1 MMVQAKG
8 PVWHQ
13 KQKKQNIVP
22 KGLRGLDKQATWGK
36 SKYDGWLYGHGSF
49 SLTSYDTPVL
59 GIFQWMPNSAHE
71 GKRLEVEIVKYTG
84 TIKKVFMDSKA
95 DDQNLYFNLKKNNRI
110 QLVTSPRKNMDKSE
124 SRQKMIKQMLTKTN
138 LKDYKKRATTVEPM
152 QGLVKEIFQLE
163 RCWMRGDDSNR
174 WLFAAM
180 GIAIQIAQ
188 WNAFK
193 NNTSTWNIKQDVLGL

>member
-1 MMVQAKG
+1 
-8 PVWHQ
+8 
-13 KQKKQNIVP
+13 
-22 KGLRGLDKQATWGK
+22 
-36 SKYDGWLYGHGSF
+36 
-49 SLTSYDTPVL
+49 
-59 GIFQWMPNSAHE
+59 
-71 GKRLEVEIVKYTG
+71 
-84 TIKKVFMDSKA
+84 
-95 DDQNLYFNLKKNNRI
+95 
-110 QLVTSPRKNMDKSE
+110 MDKSE